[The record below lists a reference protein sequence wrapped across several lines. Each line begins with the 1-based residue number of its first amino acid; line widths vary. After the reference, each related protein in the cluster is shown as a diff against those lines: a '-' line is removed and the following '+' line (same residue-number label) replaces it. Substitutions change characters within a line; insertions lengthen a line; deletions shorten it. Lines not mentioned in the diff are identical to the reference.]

1 MKTVIL
7 TTAAMIGALV
17 LPSLA
22 FAVTKSSAS
31 AMSFP
36 EYVASVGCVLV
47 DKGGYS
53 NVEAPGGGFCDGMQ
67 GHLVAGTNLLTIDP
81 DGAPGTGDEYDRRI
95 GDR

>member
-1 MKTVIL
+1 MKTILL

-53 NVEAPGGGFCDGMQ
+53 TVEAPGGGFCDGMSA
-67 GHLVAGTNLLTIDP
+67 HLVAGTNLLTIDP
-81 DGAPGTGDEYDRRI
+81 DGVPGTGDEYDRRI

>member
-17 LPSLA
+17 LPGIA

-36 EYVASVGCVLV
+36 EYVAAAGCVLV

-53 NVEAPGGGFCDGMQ
+53 TVEATGGGSDNCNDAPQPAPGGC
-67 GHLVAGTNLLTIDP
+67 
-81 DGAPGTGDEYDRRI
+81 
-95 GDR
+95 

>member
-1 MKTVIL
+1 MKTIII
-7 TTAAMIGALV
+7 TTAAFIGALV
-17 LPSLA
+17 LPGLA
-22 FAVTKSSAS
+22 MAVTKSSAS

-36 EYVASVGCVLV
+36 EYVAAHGCVIV

-67 GHLVAGTNLLTIDP
+67 GHLVAGTNLLHVDP
-81 DGAPGTGDEYDRRI
+81 DGVPNSGDEYDRRI

>member
-1 MKTVIL
+1 MKTIII

-17 LPSLA
+17 LPGVA

-36 EYVASVGCVLV
+36 EYVAAQGCVLA
-47 DKGGYS
+47 DQGGYS
-53 NVEAPGGGFCDGMQ
+53 TVEAPGGGFCDGMSA
-67 GHLVAGTNLLTIDP
+67 HLVAGTNLLHVDP
-81 DGAPGTGDEYDRRI
+81 DGVPNSGDEYDRRI

>member
-17 LPSLA
+17 LPGIA

-36 EYVASVGCVLV
+36 EYVAAAGCVLV
-47 DKGGYS
+47 DKGGS
-53 NVEAPGGGFCDGMQ
+53 DNCNDAPQPAPGGC
-67 GHLVAGTNLLTIDP
+67 
-81 DGAPGTGDEYDRRI
+81 
-95 GDR
+95 